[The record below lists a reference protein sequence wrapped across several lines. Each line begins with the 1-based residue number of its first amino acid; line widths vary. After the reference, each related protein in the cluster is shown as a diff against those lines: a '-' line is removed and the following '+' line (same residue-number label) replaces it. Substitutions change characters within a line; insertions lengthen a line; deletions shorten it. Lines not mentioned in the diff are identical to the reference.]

1 MKVILLTLLIV
12 SLAFNVFFTVGFFQ
26 ACKQE
31 DKARTLEGRARI
43 MAEKLK
49 LDQQQYKVFETLLAE
64 FTKLRQTRAA
74 QRDAFFAELVKDQP
88 NEKMLEDLC
97 AGDSVKQYRLD
108 MLALMRKF
116 IGMLHPQQRE
126 TFLEIIRNR
135 NSSDRVSATP
145 PGK

>member
-1 MKVILLTLLIV
+1 MKVILSSLLII
-12 SLAFNVFFTVGFFQ
+12 SLAFNVFFTVGFFR

-31 DKARTLEGRARI
+31 DRAWTIEGRAHI
-43 MAEKLK
+43 MADKLK
-49 LDQQQYKVFETLLAE
+49 LDGQQHKVFETLLAE
-64 FTKLRQTRAA
+64 FAKLRQTRAA
-74 QRDAFFAELVKDQP
+74 QQDAFFAELVKNHP

-116 IGMLHPQQRE
+116 IGMLNPQQRE
-126 TFLEIIRNR
+126 TFLEIIRSH
-135 NSSDRVSATP
+135 NSSDRVAATE

>member
-12 SLAFNVFFTVGFFQ
+12 SLAFNVFFAVGFFQ

-31 DKARTLEGRARI
+31 DKARTLEGRAHI

-49 LDQQQYKVFETLLAE
+49 LDEQQHKVFETVLAE

-74 QRDAFFAELVKDQP
+74 QRDAFFTELVKNQP
-88 NEKMLEDLC
+88 NEKMLKDLC
-97 AGDSVKQYRLD
+97 AGDAVRQYRLD
-108 MLALMRKF
+108 TLALMQKF
-116 IGMLHPQQRE
+116 MSILRPQQRE
-126 TFLEIIRNR
+126 MFLEIIRSR
-135 NSSDRVSATP
+135 NSSDRVGVTP